1 MIRNFGN
8 FATSQPIFFESFIM
22 MSSMDEPKIIFESRD
37 FVAVVKPAGLLV
49 HRVRVSAA
57 KMRSGRMD
65 EARRTEATLADL
77 LVARYPE
84 MARVGDDPAYR
95 PGIVHRLDKE
105 TSGVMV
111 VVRTQE
117 AFERLKAL
125 FQSHAMK
132 KTYLALVVGVPDP
145 AKGTIDRP
153 IGIRNGTLK
162 RSVHVKQMAKEAVTD
177 YEVKEKSG
185 IPNAGPEEDG
195 YALVEA
201 RPRTGR
207 THQIRV
213 HLASIG
219 HPIVG
224 DRLYGGKRAVEPGA
238 FGNAPRLMLHA
249 ASLEWDDGAGNGF
262 AFEAPPPDDFNQ
274 VIHSVFHR

>member
-1 MIRNFGN
+1 M
-8 FATSQPIFFESFIM
+8 E
-22 MSSMDEPKIIFESRD
+22 EPKIIFESRD

-49 HRVRVSAA
+49 HRVRVGAA
-57 KMRSGRMD
+57 KARARKVD
-65 EARRTEATLADL
+65 EARRAETTLADW
-77 LVARYPE
+77 LVGHYPE
-84 MARVGDDPAYR
+84 MAKVGDDPEYR

-111 VVRTQE
+111 AVRTQE

-125 FQSHAMK
+125 FQSHAME
-132 KTYLALVVGVPDP
+132 KTYLALVAGVPDP

-153 IGIRNGTLK
+153 IGIKNGTLK

-177 YEVKEKSG
+177 YEVKRKFRV
-185 IPNAGPEEDG
+185 PNAKSQIKSKHQGSAVDDFET

-224 DRLYGGKRAVEPGA
+224 DGLYGGKRAANLGGA
-238 FGNAPRLMLHA
+238 FGTAPRLMLHA
-249 ASLEWDDGAGNGF
+249 ASIEWDDGSGNGF
-262 AFEAPPPDDFNQ
+262 AFEAPLPDDFDQ
-274 VIHSVFHR
+274 VIHSVSHR